1 MSDFKYPTPDELDAL
16 IDKAQMS
23 PDQEA
28 WCVMAVM
35 DYRLAAR
42 QVMLAIEYNNRKNIS
57 SVETGP

>member
-16 IDKAQMS
+16 IDQAQMS

-35 DYRLAAR
+35 DYRLVCQ
-42 QVMLAIEYNNRKNIS
+42 QVKLAIEYNEKRNKAH
-57 SVETGP
+57 VE